1 MSGGNQQKALLGRWF
16 ALAPRVLV
24 LAEPTRG
31 VDVGAKREIYGLI
44 QEIADAGSCVVMIS
58 SELPELLGI
67 ADTIHV
73 MYRGEIMASFDADEA
88 DEEQITQ
95 IAVGG
100 SLERR

>member
-1 MSGGNQQKALLGRWF
+1 MCCDD
-16 ALAPRVLV
+16 LV
-24 LAEPTRG
+24 G
-31 VDVGAKREIYGLI
+31 VAGA
-44 QEIADAGSCVVMIS
+44 
-58 SELPELLGI
+58 LGI

-88 DEEQITQ
+88 DEETITT